1 MTEDSTRWGRVADDG
16 TVYVR
21 TADGERPVGSWQAGD
36 PSAGLAY
43 FSRRYQDLVTEVELL
58 EQRTATGIGDAK
70 AARKRA
76 TELRAS
82 VDTANV
88 VGDLAGLAARIDRL
102 LEAIAARITREAEAR
117 AAARAE
123 ITESKRR
130 LAEEAEALAE
140 SSQWKPAGD
149 RLREIQAE
157 WPRTHGADRKLDD
170 EFWHRYRSA
179 RTAFERRRGAHF
191 AALDEQR
198 KAALARKEELV
209 SEAEALAESDDWAPT
224 ANRLKALMR
233 DWKAAGRA
241 PKEADDAL
249 WKRFRAAQDRF
260 FSRRAAL
267 HAERDA
273 SLRVNAESKE
283 ALLARAESIDPE
295 RDLEGARNALR
306 DIQDDWARIG
316 RVPREIV
323 GPLEERLR
331 AVEERVR
338 LAGEAAW
345 RRTSSTENPLVERLR
360 ESIAKLERQVAS
372 ARAAGRHAD
381 ARRVEQT
388 LTTQREWLAQ
398 AERST
403 GR

>member
-1 MTEDSTRWGRVADDG
+1 MTEDSERWGRVAADG

-21 TADGERPVGSWQAGD
+21 TVDGERAVGSWQAGD
-36 PSAGLAY
+36 PAAGLA
-43 FSRRYQDLVTEVELL
+43 FFHRRYQDLVTEVELL
-58 EQRTATGIGDAK
+58 EQRTATGVGDAK
-70 AARKRA
+70 ATRKRA
-76 TELRAS
+76 MEIQAS
-82 VDTANV
+82 LDTANV
-88 VGDLAGLAARIDRL
+88 VGDLAGLAARINQL
-102 LEAIAARITREAEAR
+102 CEAIEARIARESEAR
-117 AAARAE
+117 AAARAAV
-123 ITESKRR
+123 TDQKLR

-170 EFWHRYRSA
+170 EYWHRYRSA

-198 KAALARKEELV
+198 KTALARKEELV
-209 SEAEALAESDDWAPT
+209 SEAEAVAESEDWGPT
-224 ANRLKALMR
+224 ATRLKALMR
-233 DWKAAGRA
+233 EWKAAGRA

-273 SLRVNAESKE
+273 GLRANAERKE
-283 ALLARAESIDPE
+283 ALLARAEAIDPE
-295 RDLEGARNALR
+295 RDLEGARNTLR
-306 DIQDDWARIG
+306 DIQDDWARVG
-316 RVPREIV
+316 RVPRESV
-323 GPLEERLR
+323 SVLEDRLR

-338 LAGEAAW
+338 SAGEAAW
-345 RRTSSTENPLVERLR
+345 RRTSPTENPLVERLH
-360 ESIAKLERQVAS
+360 ESIAKLERQVAA

-381 ARRVEQT
+381 ARRIEQT
-388 LTTQREWLAQ
+388 LMTQREWLAQ
-398 AERST
+398 AERSS

>member
-1 MTEDSTRWGRVADDG
+1 MTEDSERWGRVAADG

-21 TADGERPVGSWQAGD
+21 TTDGERPVGSWQAGD
-36 PSAGLAY
+36 PAAGLAY
-43 FSRRYQDLVTEVELL
+43 FHRRYQDLITEVELL
-58 EQRTATGIGDAK
+58 EQRTATGVGDAK

-76 TELRAS
+76 SEIRGSL
-82 VDTANV
+82 DTANV
-88 VGDLAGLAARIDRL
+88 VGDLIGLAARIDQL
-102 LEAIAARITREAEAR
+102 LEAIEARIAREAEAR

-123 ITESKRR
+123 ITDLKRR

-149 RLREIQAE
+149 RLREIQGQ
-157 WPRTHGADRKLDD
+157 WPRTHGTDRKLDD
-170 EFWHRYRSA
+170 EYWHRYRSA

-198 KAALARKEELV
+198 KSALARKEELV
-209 SEAEALAESDDWAPT
+209 SEAEALAESEDWGPT
-224 ANRLKALMR
+224 AARLKALMR

-241 PKEADDAL
+241 PKDADDAM
-249 WKRFRAAQDRF
+249 WKRFRAAQDKF

-273 SLRVNAESKE
+273 GLRANAERKE
-283 ALLARAESIDPE
+283 ELLARAEAIDPE

-306 DIQDDWARIG
+306 DIQDDWARVG
-316 RVPREIV
+316 RVPREQV
-323 GPLEERLR
+323 GALEERLR
-331 AVEERVR
+331 AVEDRVR
-338 LAGEAAW
+338 TAGEAAW
-345 RRTSSTENPLVERLR
+345 RRNAPSENPLVERLR
-360 ESIAKLERQVAS
+360 ESIAKLERQVTA
-372 ARAAGRHAD
+372 AHAAGRHAD
-381 ARRVEQT
+381 AKRVEQT
-388 LTTQREWLAQ
+388 LETQREWLAQ

>member
-1 MTEDSTRWGRVADDG
+1 MTEDSERWGRVAADG

-21 TADGERPVGSWQAGD
+21 TVDGERAVGSWQAGD
-36 PSAGLAY
+36 PAAGLA
-43 FSRRYQDLVTEVELL
+43 FFHRRYQDLVTEVELL
-58 EQRTATGIGDAK
+58 EQRTATGVGDAK

-76 TELRAS
+76 MEIQAS
-82 VDTANV
+82 LDTANV
-88 VGDLAGLAARIDRL
+88 VGDLAGLAARINQL
-102 LEAIAARITREAEAR
+102 CEAIEARIARESEAR
-117 AAARAE
+117 AAARAAV
-123 ITESKRR
+123 TDQKLR

-170 EFWHRYRSA
+170 EYWHRYRAA

-198 KAALARKEELV
+198 KTALARKEELV
-209 SEAEALAESDDWAPT
+209 SEAEAVAESEDWGPT
-224 ANRLKALMR
+224 ATRLKALMR
-233 DWKAAGRA
+233 EWKAAGRA

-273 SLRVNAESKE
+273 GLRANAERKE
-283 ALLARAESIDPE
+283 ALLARAEAIDPE

-306 DIQDDWARIG
+306 DIQDDWARVG
-316 RVPREIV
+316 RVPRESV
-323 GPLEERLR
+323 SVLEDRLR

-338 LAGEAAW
+338 SAGEAAW
-345 RRTSSTENPLVERLR
+345 RRTSPTENPLVERLR
-360 ESIAKLERQVAS
+360 ESIAKLERQVAA

-388 LTTQREWLAQ
+388 LKTQREWLAQ
-398 AERST
+398 AERSS